1 MPFLPDDFVPGLSRP
16 HSKSVV
22 KEDYHFYN
30 QEQRI
35 PNHMPLSD
43 PTLYPGFSYAYR
55 LPYSSKIQG
64 ASSAA
69 YPDISGDDDS
79 TVSDSHVY
87 ILPPDSPQPPSLRG
101 QPPLPRAQDSSRW
114 SASYSAGDA
123 RSRSSSFGN
132 GYTDVSHPPPLSQ
145 KPSYDISWQTVD
157 EKDEL
162 AISEEETDDE
172 QGLDNVDD
180 DDADGK
186 DDPEPTSA
194 ALVAE
199 EGRGLIIQG
208 DSAPVFQIQIQPG
221 ALFYSTLLF
230 FEVLKI
236 SPPSPQARHIF

>member
-1 MPFLPDDFVPGLSRP
+1 MPFVPDDFVPSLARQ
-16 HSKSVV
+16 HSKSIV

-43 PTLYPGFSYAYR
+43 PNHYPDLSCAYR
-55 LPYSSKIQG
+55 LPYSSHRHT
-64 ASSAA
+64 ASSTA
-69 YPDISGDDDS
+69 YPDHSGDEDS
-79 TVSDSHVY
+79 TACDSQVY
-87 ILPPDSPQPPSLRG
+87 ILPPDSPQPPPLTG

-132 GYTDVSHPPPLSQ
+132 GYADVSHPPPLSQ
-145 KPSYDISWQTVD
+145 KLSYDISWQTVD

-180 DDADGK
+180 DDADEK
-186 DDPEPTSA
+186 EDPEPTSA
-194 ALVAE
+194 ALIAE

-221 ALFYSTLLF
+221 APFT
-230 FEVLKI
+230 
-236 SPPSPQARHIF
+236 